1 MGVKKTKADIAVTNQ
16 DADEQDLKKP
26 EEEIENCNPT
36 LDINESKQSPR
47 EEELKGKFTG
57 SIFVISKIF
66 IKQLRSVLLILLKM
80 KMIQMRKII

>member
-26 EEEIENCNPT
+26 KEEIENCNPT
-36 LDINESKQSPR
+36 LDINESKQSAR

>member
-57 SIFVISKIF
+57 SIFGNF
-66 IKQLRSVLLILLKM
+66 
-80 KMIQMRKII
+80 

>member
-36 LDINESKQSPR
+36 LDINESKQSTR